1 MSDLPQY
8 SPTPL
13 AKPES
18 CFLDM
23 SRSSIDTDL
32 PDYDEMD
39 TCPPDYVSTT
49 ERVRT
54 ADFVVD
60 ISELPEPAVSKP
72 ESTKRQRHTH
82 THTRRIRPWLAYHKE
97 GLYAIAIV
105 IAALAII
112 AVGLFFAE
120 RNRRK
125 EEAEALKL
133 MQSMGIVWVDVG
145 GLIKE

>member
-23 SRSSIDTDL
+23 SRSSIDTGL

-72 ESTKRQRHTH
+72 EPTKRQRR
-82 THTRRIRPWLAYHKE
+82 THTRRIRPWLAYNKHS
-97 GLYAIAIV
+97 LWAIATILAGIAIFVVIV
-105 IAALAII
+105 
-112 AVGLFFAE
+112 FFAE
-120 RNRRK
+120 RQRRK
-125 EEAEALKL
+125 EEAEALKV
-133 MQSMGIVWVDVG
+133 MQSMWNSLG
-145 GLIKE
+145 